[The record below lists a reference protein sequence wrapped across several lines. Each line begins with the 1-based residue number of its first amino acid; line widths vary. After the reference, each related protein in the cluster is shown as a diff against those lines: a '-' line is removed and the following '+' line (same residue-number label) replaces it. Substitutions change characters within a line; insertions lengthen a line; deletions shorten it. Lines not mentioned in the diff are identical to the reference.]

1 MPQDI
6 FEIDDKDLLEKRVQR
21 IEEFLS
27 GFSARNLAGIKPS
40 DLIDITAAN
49 LFGDGSDGTVSIT
62 GTTTLT
68 TDKFYDNLTV
78 ESGGILNTASF
89 RVFVKDTLNIK
100 SGGIIRNNGNTGN
113 NGTASTPGNG
123 ATAIASGSI
132 PGGVAGAQ

>member
-68 TDKFYDNLTV
+68 TDKFYDNLT
-78 ESGGILNTASF
+78 I
-89 RVFVKDTLNIK
+89 
-100 SGGIIRNNGNTGN
+100 
-113 NGTASTPGNG
+113 
-123 ATAIASGSI
+123 
-132 PGGVAGAQ
+132 